1 MPQLVRGRRWKP
13 PLGRSSFNSDLAS
26 SRHAL
31 KKMPISVTESIPNS
45 DEIVFDQLPDDVTA
59 LHLKQQIS
67 EKYGFPVGE
76 IRLVTVQGAKALK
89 DEEVLAKDKRFQKL
103 KMAMNQYGGCPV

>member
-1 MPQLVRGRRWKP
+1 
-13 PLGRSSFNSDLAS
+13 
-26 SRHAL
+26 
-31 KKMPISVTESIPNS
+31 MPISVTESIPNS

-89 DEEVLAKDKRFQKL
+89 DEEVLAKDKRFQRL